1 MIYPSIRIEGS
12 ILSPDII
19 DRLDEAAGQKPPDFA
34 LDSGT
39 KVKDEIARAWAD
51 AQDYWRIF
59 RRKLDTLKA
68 DALATTETRN
78 NWIVPLLS
86 LLKYDLEYQKSGAE
100 LNGKIYAISHRVI
113 NRAQTPVHIVGYRD
127 PAGLDRKPANATLR
141 MSAHAVVQEFLNLN
155 EQLYGVVTNGRVIRL
170 LRDSSR
176 LVKLSYL
183 EFDLD
188 RIFTDGLFAD
198 FAILYRLLH
207 ATRLPLT
214 NELAPES
221 IIEKYH
227 QDSLDSGARIRD
239 GLSKAVENA
248 ILTFA
253 NGFLEHPGNTSLRE
267 RLADGQLSPSD
278 YYASLLR
285 LIYRLLF
292 LMVIE
297 ERGLLF
303 PASATPRQCETYNLY
318 YSLQRLRNLSEKRYL
333 ADKRQSDHWL
343 ALLSNFRLFEADGP
357 GTKLGLKPLAG
368 DLFRANA
375 IGELEHSQLANDS
388 LLTCLRSLGLYEHPV
403 NKQLIRVNYAALNV
417 EEFGSVYEGLLEYEP
432 VIDNTGRIPLFQFK
446 QGDERSN
453 TGSHYTPDELVQPLI
468 QHSLDHLIVERLKAP
483 NPEVALLDLRVADIS
498 CGSGHILLAAARR
511 IATELAIVRTG
522 EEQPSPTAY
531 RSALRDVIRTCIYG
545 VDLNPLA
552 VELCKVALWL
562 EAHNPGEPLNFLDHH
577 IKCGNAIVGFVKREE
592 VDAGVPDEAFTKL
605 PGDETEISSEVRARN
620 KRQRKER
627 NASVFN
633 YTQNRKNEIALVLD
647 KWKSITSMS
656 ERIPSEIE
664 AKKQAFESFSASGAA
679 WVLKQIASIP
689 IAQFYIPRTKENE
702 DRLITDTEF
711 REYWSG
717 TATPQGQGTAMAAAI
732 AHQKRFFHWF
742 LEFPEIV
749 QRGGFDCILGN
760 PPYLGGQALS
770 GTYGHDFCSYV
781 KYAFAPTGLSELIV
795 FFLRRIYS
803 LLKPGGFTAF
813 ITTNSIKDGDVR
825 KDGLEQVVA
834 QGGSINFAVRGIKW
848 PGKANLVVSLVGIH
862 KGGWAKVRTL
872 DGLSVQ
878 FISPY
883 FEDSAD
889 TGTPNELAGNSRKI
903 FQGSIF
909 RGDGF
914 LLTHQ
919 EAHDMVAFN
928 PNNRVVIRKI
938 INGSEINGEPNQA
951 PQRSTIDF
959 FDMSETEARK
969 FASPFKVVEK
979 LVRPIRM
986 KLDDSTAIN
995 RDHRDRWWQ
1004 YAFVR
1009 ENLYKAARTLPHC
1022 FAAAATTKYLNFSA
1036 APTDIV
1042 FTHALY
1048 VFTTD
1053 RWDLFAVV
1061 QSNIHEVWA
1070 RKYSGALK
1078 QDLRYS
1084 PSKCFDTFAFP
1095 DGLWQTKNSTLTSIG
1110 EQYHEHRRNLMLSLW
1125 LGLTDVYNLFHS
1137 SELEEDLKKHFASR
1151 AKKDPEGRN
1160 IPHEH
1165 GPRALAF
1172 KYEQA
1177 LAGVLELRKL
1187 HVQLDNAVLGAYGW
1201 NQESIDG
1208 PALDLQHNFY
1218 DVETLAENDR
1228 NRFTISSAAR
1238 KELLARL
1245 LKENH
1250 RRSADEA
1257 AKPTVAT
1264 PKAKGKRTKQIDSD
1278 EGSLYD
1284 ASDG

>member
-59 RRKLDTLKA
+59 RRKLDMLKA

-100 LNGKIYAISHRVI
+100 LNGKIYAISHRVV

-207 ATRLPLT
+207 ATRLPVT

-221 IIEKYH
+221 IIERYH

-253 NGFLEHPGNTSLRE
+253 NGFLEHPSNTSLRE

-343 ALLSNFRLFEADGP
+343 ALLSNFRLYEADGP

-375 IGELEHSQLANDS
+375 IGELEHLQLANDS

-432 VIDNTGRIPLFQFK
+432 VIDNTGRIPLFHFK

-605 PGDETEISSEVRARN
+605 PGDETEIGSEVRARN

-656 ERIPSEIE
+656 ERVPSEIE

-742 LEFPEIV
+742 LEFPEII

-760 PPYLGGQALS
+760 PPYLGRKKLS
-770 GTYGHDFCSYV
+770 GTLGYSMCEFV
-781 KYAFAPTGLSELIV
+781 QWAYAPVGLSDLVV

-803 LLKPGGFTAF
+803 LLKPDGFTAF
-813 ITTNSIKDGDVR
+813 ITTNSIKDGDIR
-825 KDGLEQVVA
+825 KDGLEQIA
-834 QGGSINFAVRGIKW
+834 HNGGEIVMAVRGIRW
-848 PGKANLVVSLVGIH
+848 PGKANLVVSLLSIHRGQWNGI
-862 KGGWAKVRTL
+862 RIL
-872 DGLSVQ
+872 DGRSVN
-878 FISPY
+878 IITPY
-883 FEDSAD
+883 FEDYKDGGAPKSLHSS
-889 TGTPNELAGNSRKI
+889 ESKI

-909 RGDGF
+909 LGDGF
-914 LLTHQ
+914 LLTHA
-919 EAHDMVAFN
+919 EAKQLIKVDAKN
-928 PNNRVVIRKI
+928 KDVIQPV
-938 INGSEINGEPNQA
+938 INGQELNNEPNQE
-951 PQRSTIDF
+951 PGRSIINFKDWTIAHAKTFTLPFERVERLVKPERAKDKMKSRR
-959 FDMSETEARK
+959 DNWWK
-969 FASPFKVVEK
+969 FG
-979 LVRPIRM
+979 
-986 KLDDSTAIN
+986 AIAN
-995 RDHRDRWWQ
+995 G
-1004 YAFVR
+1004 
-1009 ENLYKAARTLPHC
+1009 LYNAISTLPHC
-1022 FAAAATTKYLNFSA
+1022 FVAVWVTKYLSFSA
-1036 APTDIV
+1036 QPTDIV
-1042 FTHALY
+1042 FTNSCY

-1053 RWDLFAVV
+1053 RWDLFTIV
-1061 QSNIHEVWA
+1061 QSTIHEVWA

-1095 DGLWQTKNSTLTSIG
+1095 DGLWQSVNPTLAEIG

-1137 SELEEDLKKHFASR
+1137 SELEEDLKKHFASL

-1201 NQESIDG
+1201 NQESMDG

-1228 NRFTISSAAR
+1228 NRFTISPAAR